1 MLSLFYFF
9 LVHCFVLPT
18 TDLRIQAVCTQNCC
32 TSYDLY
38 AVVLSLF
45 PIILSL
51 LVPIILKKE
60 FYTYDL
66 CILRCMFIVAT
77 DDKPRNRFYYKHV
90 SVLYRR
96 PSYFVSITMSTL
108 LMSSTGLCPCISLS
122 VSRYCHMRWTEV
134 SVLGTPR
141 LVLQC
146 GNSTFVDRAYRWCRG
161 VAASVF
167 WQTIKNNRT

>member
-18 TDLRIQAVCTQNCC
+18 TDLRIQTVCTQNCC
-32 TSYDLY
+32 TSYDLS

-66 CILRCMFIVAT
+66 CILRFRFIVAI

-122 VSRYCHMRWTEV
+122 VSRYCHMRWTEA